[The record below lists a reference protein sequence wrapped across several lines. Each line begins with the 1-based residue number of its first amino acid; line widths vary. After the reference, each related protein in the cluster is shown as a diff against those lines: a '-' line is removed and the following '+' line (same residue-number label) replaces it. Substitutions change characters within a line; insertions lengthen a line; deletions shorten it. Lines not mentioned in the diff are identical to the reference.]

1 MNRPVIIYGA
11 GFRGGRNFIAL
22 AEENVHVEAFCDR
35 DAEHIPLYY
44 GCNVLTRDEAVEKYP
59 SLPFLLS
66 VDDEEARRQIAEDL
80 RTLGIEVYE
89 SFEEFFQG
97 QNDYE
102 IEHVY
107 CGKAVGFQVVPSL
120 LEGREHLTAYSFG
133 IGFDYSFELE
143 LAEKYG
149 MEVYA
154 FDPSPEVVKEMES
167 KKLPENLRY
176 YPYGLSD
183 EDALKTFYLPSS
195 GLDYSEHFAPWTS
208 SEKIQMQVHRLST
221 LMERFGHS
229 RLDLLKMDVEGSE
242 FMALPD
248 ILESGLEF
256 DQLCIE
262 THTRIF
268 PDSVE
273 KMRGVKKLLNDHG
286 YLLVSNGRQE
296 QTYISKRAGRGGGYG
311 TGTGDH

>member
-1 MNRPVIIYGA
+1 MNKPVIIYGA

-35 DAEHIPLYY
+35 DAKDIPLYY
-44 GCNVLTRDEAVEKYP
+44 GCNVLTREEAVKKYP
-59 SLPFLLS
+59 LLPFLLS
-66 VDDEEARRQIAEDL
+66 VDNDQARRQIAEDL
-80 RTLGIEVYE
+80 RASGIEVYE

-97 QNDYE
+97 LNDYA
-102 IEHVY
+102 IGHVY
-107 CGKAVGFQVVPSL
+107 CGKAAGFHVVPSL
-120 LEGREHLTAYSFG
+120 FEGREHLVAYSFG
-133 IGFDYSFELE
+133 VGFDYSFEME
-143 LAEKYG
+143 LVGKYG

-154 FDPSPEVVKEMES
+154 FDPSPEVVKEMER
-167 KKLPENLRY
+167 KELPKNLKY
-176 YPYGLSD
+176 YAYGLSD

-195 GLDYSEHFAPWTS
+195 GRKGRNYSEHFAPWTS
-208 SEKIQMQVHRLST
+208 SAKMQMQVYRLST
-221 LMERFGHS
+221 LMKRFGHD

-248 ILESGLEF
+248 ILESGMEF

-296 QTYISKRAGRGGGYG
+296 QTYISKGAVRQDGEQR
-311 TGTGDH
+311 

>member
-1 MNRPVIIYGA
+1 MYFGCEV
-11 GFRGGRNFIAL
+11 L
-22 AEENVHVEAFCDR
+22 KWEEA
-35 DAEHIPLYY
+35 IKSYS
-44 GCNVLTRDEAVEKYP
+44 
-59 SLPFLLS
+59 SLPFIVAIDNLKIREK
-66 VDDEEARRQIAEDL
+66 VVAEL
-80 RTLGIEVYE
+80 RTEGLEVYAC
-89 SFEEFFQG
+89 FEEFFQG
-97 QNDYE
+97 SNDYE

-120 LEGREHLTAYSFG
+120 LEGREDFVAYSFG

-143 LAEKYG
+143 LAEKYD

-167 KKLPENLRY
+167 KELPKKLKY
-176 YPYGLSD
+176 YAYGLSD
-183 EDALKTFYLPSS
+183 KDALKTFYLPSS
-195 GLDYSEHFAPWTS
+195 GMDYSEHFAPWTS
-208 SEKIQMQVHRLST
+208 STKIQMQVRRLST
-221 LMERFGHS
+221 LMKQFGHD

-248 ILESGLEF
+248 ILESRIEF

-268 PDSVE
+268 PNSVE
-273 KMRGVKKLLNDHG
+273 KMRGVKQLLNDHG

-296 QTYISKRAGRGGGYG
+296 QTYISKRALRR
-311 TGTGDH
+311 DRK

>member
-1 MNRPVIIYGA
+1 M
-11 GFRGGRNFIAL
+11 
-22 AEENVHVEAFCDR
+22 
-35 DAEHIPLYY
+35 
-44 GCNVLTRDEAVEKYP
+44 
-59 SLPFLLS
+59 
-66 VDDEEARRQIAEDL
+66 DDEEARRQIAEDL

-149 MEVYA
+149 MEVY
-154 FDPSPEVVKEMES
+154 
-167 KKLPENLRY
+167 
-176 YPYGLSD
+176 PYGLSD

-256 DQLCIE
+256 DQLCI
-262 THTRIF
+262 
-268 PDSVE
+268 S
-273 KMRGVKKLLNDHG
+273 
-286 YLLVSNGRQE
+286 
-296 QTYISKRAGRGGGYG
+296 AGKQWQ
-311 TGTGDH
+311 TGTDVYQ

>member
-1 MNRPVIIYGA
+1 MNKPVIIYGA

-35 DAEHIPLYY
+35 DAKDIPLYY
-44 GCNVLTRDEAVEKYP
+44 GCNVLTREEAIKKYP

-66 VDDEEARRQIAEDL
+66 VDDGGARRQIADDL
-80 RTLGIEVYE
+80 RVRGIEVYE

-97 QNDYE
+97 LNDYE

-120 LEGREHLTAYSFG
+120 LEGREDFVAYSFG

-143 LAEKYG
+143 LAEKYD

-167 KKLPENLRY
+167 KELPKKLKY
-176 YPYGLSD
+176 YAYGLSD
-183 EDALKTFYLPSS
+183 KDALKTFYLPSS
-195 GLDYSEHFAPWTS
+195 GMDYSEHFAPWTS
-208 SEKIQMQVHRLST
+208 STKIQMQVRRLST
-221 LMERFGHS
+221 LMKQFGHD

-248 ILESGLEF
+248 ILESRIEF

-268 PDSVE
+268 PNSVE
-273 KMRGVKKLLNDHG
+273 KMRGVKQLLNDHG

-296 QTYISKRAGRGGGYG
+296 QTYISKRALRR
-311 TGTGDH
+311 DRK

>member
-44 GCNVLTRDEAVEKYP
+44 GCNVLTRDEAIEKYP

-167 KKLPENLRY
+167 KKLP
-176 YPYGLSD
+176 
-183 EDALKTFYLPSS
+183 
-195 GLDYSEHFAPWTS
+195 
-208 SEKIQMQVHRLST
+208 
-221 LMERFGHS
+221 
-229 RLDLLKMDVEGSE
+229 
-242 FMALPD
+242 
-248 ILESGLEF
+248 
-256 DQLCIE
+256 
-262 THTRIF
+262 
-268 PDSVE
+268 
-273 KMRGVKKLLNDHG
+273 
-286 YLLVSNGRQE
+286 
-296 QTYISKRAGRGGGYG
+296 
-311 TGTGDH
+311 